1 MSALNTAA
9 VPQPDAPRKLEVKA
23 HVSVPQTENS
33 PARILLNEDAF
44 VSMLYLERRR
54 AERTQKRF
62 VLVLMDV
69 SRVVADGQKIRIVQK
84 IAAGLS
90 GGTRETD
97 IIGWYLEDSLIG

>member
-1 MSALNTAA
+1 MNGTKLRMM
-9 VPQPDAPRKLEVKA
+9 QQDFPRKLQVRA
-23 HVSVPQTENS
+23 PLSIPQMENT

-54 AERTQKRF
+54 TERTQKRF

-69 SRVVADGQKIRIVQK
+69 SRVLAAGQKTRTVQK

-90 GGTRETD
+90 NNTRETD
-97 IIGWYLEDSLIG
+97 IIGWY